1 MEFLIKKGETFA
13 RKVKIRAVGSNEGIK
28 PDEIKSLFITLREQP
43 YEHYPIIIQKSKKDI
58 TIDEEG
64 FCHFVFS
71 GDETEKLKY
80 GKYYFDIS
88 ITLNNNFR
96 KIRFYELEI
105 TQKTTFY
112 NGGDVSDN

>member
-1 MEFLIKKGETFA
+1 MKFSIKKGETFA
-13 RKVKIRAVGSNEGIK
+13 RKVKIRIVGSESVISSDK
-28 PDEIKSLFITLREQP
+28 IKSIFITLREQP
-43 YEHYPIIIQKSKKDI
+43 YENYPIIIQKSKGDI

-96 KIRFYELEI
+96 KIKFYELEI

-112 NGGDVSDN
+112 NGGDKNDN